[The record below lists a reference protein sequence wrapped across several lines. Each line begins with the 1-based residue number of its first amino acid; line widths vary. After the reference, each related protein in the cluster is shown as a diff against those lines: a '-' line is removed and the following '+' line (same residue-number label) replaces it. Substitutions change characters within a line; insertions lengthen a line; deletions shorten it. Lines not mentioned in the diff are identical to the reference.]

1 MPVRRV
7 FVAFATIL
15 CFLSLGAWSVRA
27 QGASPPTDGTWNEVG
42 TLGSCT
48 IPVVPYSYTASY
60 FFGPEN
66 GMITTSVNGVVT
78 IYFLVPVLQ
87 RMGFW
92 QTSKI
97 PAGLSY
103 IRQIRFIQGKLY
115 AASQGTDVLI
125 SSDSG
130 GSWTYSGLGLMNAND
145 VYADGTGAI
154 RALTDPMKVF
164 ARLDTMHCIAQG
176 TANIFVSSDGGLN
189 WISSNVP
196 MGDSI
201 SAGAFADRCE
211 NVYVCPNSWG
221 TAWRSTNFGQ
231 TWQLVTTGSG
241 IGPDFLNGASTV
253 IYITDSFGMF
263 RSTDDGL
270 TWNSVI
276 TVDSGPH
283 LPLFVFGPMGEH
295 VVMPWVWYP
304 FANPTCGV
312 VDPVEMTTTGGLD
325 DLHSGINMTDSNG
338 APLNQ
343 EDTLNVPWELASTCQ
358 PFKIPIAFWAD
369 VDGLSEKV
377 TLYDSL
383 GDIGLLG
390 QDSISLPIHK
400 EDTLWMQYDPHHPV
414 SNAVLTFENH
424 WHCSDWT
431 ETRQVHVV
439 AVPAARLTA
448 PPVFAA
454 SCRPDTEAAMIQI
467 DSCQTLCIDSVQI
480 PASIASEF
488 HIAVSLPDTA
498 WIGTRDSLLFVFTSQ
513 GITGS
518 IFDSITV
525 FGHYLGLDSI
535 LNDYFYFPHASGVD
549 TDFSFFYT
557 TIPVTLRSL
566 PNGIALFSQDSSIS
580 LFRPSYCEHELDTTV
595 TFTNKGC
602 LPDTIEQVTL
612 AGSGYSMANA
622 SLPIIVP
629 PDSSVTFGLN
639 FVGPDTGQFQGTLE
653 VQAVSG
659 DTKTFSIPLAGTGF
673 PHAGA
678 LAANNPS
685 LDAGPLY
692 LCEERDTFAVI
703 QDTGC
708 DTVCVSGVSLSG
720 TGFSI
725 TNGGGAFCVAP
736 GESDTVWLRTQIDTT
751 GGAPANNAVLTIT
764 SDAKP
769 PLAPIALSREIE
781 YPAAWGLRLSPPD
794 SAAAGTDV
802 TYEIIQTGSLPTD
815 DTSIDLELVFYDDLL
830 TLDTVDEA
838 WASIVGH
845 YRDANGMAH
854 YHLHFS
860 MPVSD
865 SILATIHFTASQARE
880 LATALSL
887 DSILFASN
895 LSRPSDCIASAAL
908 ANSEFAI
915 RTSCDG
921 PLLSEALGGLLTIDG
936 ISPNPTTGVVL
947 LHYTLR
953 GNPEVARI
961 ELEDALGRT
970 ILEQTAPLASGP
982 NQSIALD
989 LSKLP
994 SGMYLTRLAM
1004 PGTTQ
1009 PGGATL
1015 GVVRS
1020 ARIIKE

>member
-1 MPVRRV
+1 MRV
-7 FVAFATIL
+7 SRVLGIFAIV
-15 CFLSLGAWSVRA
+15 CCAASFGAAGIRA
-27 QGASPPTDGTWNEVG
+27 QGQPEWMRVGNNVSGNAIYFFDAIHGIIANGG
-42 TLGSCT
+42 TLLYLKPSGLT
-48 IPVVPYSYTASY
+48 RGRWYNA
-60 FFGPEN
+60 N
-66 GMITTSVNGVVT
+66 M
-78 IYFLVPVLQ
+78 
-87 RMGFW
+87 
-92 QTSKI
+92 
-97 PAGLSY
+97 PAGITS

-115 AASQGTDVLI
+115 ATSKGTDVLV

-130 GSWTYSGLGLMNAND
+130 RSWQFSGLGLVNAND
-145 VYADGTGAI
+145 VYADGSGNL
-154 RALTDPMKVF
+154 RMLQDPMKVF
-164 ARLDTMHCIAQG
+164 ARLDTLHCIAQG
-176 TANIFVSSDGGLN
+176 TGNIFVSSDGGLN
-189 WISSNVP
+189 WVSSGVP
-196 MGDSI
+196 MVDSN
-201 SAGAFADRCE
+201 STGAFADRCY

-221 TAWRSTNFGQ
+221 TAFRSNDFGQ
-231 TWQLVTTGSG
+231 TWQSVNTGSG
-241 IGPDFLNGASTV
+241 VGSEWLYGASTV
-253 IYITDSFGMF
+253 PYITSSYGLF
-263 RSTDDGL
+263 RSTNDGL
-270 TWNSVI
+270 TWYSVI
-276 TVDSGPH
+276 TVNSGPN
-283 LPLFVFGPMGEH
+283 VMYVWGPMGEH
-295 VVMPWVWYP
+295 V
-304 FANPTCGV
+304 ALSAGV
-312 VDPVEMTTTGGLD
+312 IWMTTTGGLD
-325 DLHSGINMTDSNG
+325 DLHGAPSMTDSNG
-338 APLNQ
+338 IPLVQ
-343 EDTLNVPWELASTCQ
+343 QDTFNVPLELASTCQ
-358 PFKIPIAFWAD
+358 PFEIPVTVESD
-369 VDGLSEKV
+369 VDSMIVRLQIGK
-377 TLYDSL
+377 DSL
-383 GDIGLLG
+383 GDFA
-390 QDSISLPIHK
+390 LPGTDTTIPLRRGH
-400 EDTLWMQYDPHHPV
+400 EDTVWLLYQPHHPIANV
-414 SNAVLTFENH
+414 VLSFENH